1 MTPEQKTAIAAK
13 LGADL
18 TAIASDRLIELC
30 LLHRA
35 QPKALETFPNALA
48 AEIDRRF
55 TAAEIARDDV
65 TYSVLQHFANQFTGA
80 VPLFQRLM
88 QEMAASIN
96 RDIWF
101 TDNAEAFKAGLNNE
115 ETAAWLARGT
125 YLSKCLQNRLA
136 LGYIAQSTTAATA
149 ILTDAGAL
157 ILWKNAPG
165 LWEIWPQHREG
176 MAVLAKSGE
185 LVQYLIDTAGALP
198 AAMASATAVKALV
211 ASTTAM
217 RVIAASQTA
226 VDAFL
231 ASTDALN
238 AIDASPAAISIL
250 GGSAIAMGQIA
261 ASATILKR
269 IYNHAEWRKALI
281 ENNAVFQAVR
291 ETIYKTISASGAG
304 WAKKYSQYY
313 SGESLKNL
321 GAYFGANVGFLLAR
335 FSRYNVGGTMPA
347 DSKTTMNHPGGALA
361 AEGQDNSVTNRN
373 IMDKVDGI
381 SFNGATFKNSDTY
394 NFCYAELWA
403 PA

>member
-13 LGADL
+13 LSVNLATLD
-18 TAIASDRLIELC
+18 SDRLIELC

-261 ASATILKR
+261 ASAPLLKR

-291 ETIYKTISASGAG
+291 ETIYKTISAIGSGWVKRYG
-304 WAKKYSQYY
+304 YSQYG
-313 SGESLKNL
+313 SNIPSLNT
-321 GAYFGANVGFLLAR
+321 YFGSNIGLLLAR
-335 FSRYNVGGTMPA
+335 FSKYNLAGTMPA
-347 DSKTTMNHPGGALA
+347 DSKTTMLHPGGTLA
-361 AEGQDNSVTNRN
+361 AAGQDNSVSVRTTL
-373 IMDKVDGI
+373 DKVDGI
-381 SFNGATFKNSDTY
+381 SFNGATFKNSDGF
-394 NFCYAELWA
+394 NHCYVELWN